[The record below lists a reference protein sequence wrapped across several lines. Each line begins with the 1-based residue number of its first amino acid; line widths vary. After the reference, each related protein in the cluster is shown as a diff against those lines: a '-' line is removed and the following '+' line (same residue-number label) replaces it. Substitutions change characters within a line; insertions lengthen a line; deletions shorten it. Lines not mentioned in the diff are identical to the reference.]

1 MYIFFISFYASY
13 SAVDLYWIKS
23 PTVNKADLL
32 CLPTCWLSGLAILRR
47 SVGWVRPRVAAENMF
62 HSTVRPLSP
71 LEWLDNCHT
80 LRYSDNKQRFLRTQ
94 IRITCLLNHKFS
106 WGPPGWRA
114 VRGVYTVAVVVESV
128 PALAAVLRT
137 RQAPPGPG
145 PVSRVVSVPPTNRL
159 LQCYSVTV
167 LQRLHNMEGKWDYQP
182 GHSERFVSNLQ
193 REQGVTMPVKAEESV
208 DTTTTHM
215 TNGGGK
221 TAGGEGGHRKS
232 KVQWDGTGNDLLT
245 ATWLWLSVHISVV
258 WGGEF
263 PPCRVRK
270 EINVCWCCS
279 EVFVLLWSL
288 WYYHSDRGGG
298 DSLCSRQASNLSEVK
313 HNYIVNSK
321 Q

>member
-32 CLPTCWLSGLAILRR
+32 CFPTCRLSGLAILRR

-159 LQCYSVTV
+159 LQCYSVTETPQHGGQVRLLAGTQWTICKQLITRARCDNASEGRGVGGHHHHPHDQWWREDSRRWGWTQEVQGTVGWSREWLTYCHLVVAVSAYLGGLRWRVSPVPCTEGNKCLLV
-167 LQRLHNMEGKWDYQP
+167 LQW
-182 GHSERFVSNLQ
+182 
-193 REQGVTMPVKAEESV
+193 SV
-208 DTTTTHM
+208 CI
-215 TNGGGK
+215 
-221 TAGGEGGHRKS
+221 
-232 KVQWDGTGNDLLT
+232 V
-245 ATWLWLSVHISVV
+245 VISL
-258 WGGEF
+258 
-263 PPCRVRK
+263 
-270 EINVCWCCS
+270 I
-279 EVFVLLWSL
+279 LSL
-288 WYYHSDRGGG
+288 WPRGRG
-298 DSLCSRQASNLSEVK
+298 LIMQ
-313 HNYIVNSK
+313 
-321 Q
+321 